1 MLVVMHAFD
10 TVGVL
15 LLLVVGPAR
24 GEWSCPAGVAA
35 CCSPRVFLDAVVAR
49 HLVGM
54 SKSIFCE
61 TQLFVAAVRSSFLP
75 PPASPPAALAQG
87 AACARIVSA
96 HGARRIPRGLLAVD
110 VCDVILHVDCR
121 LANVSVRGAVF
132 FLTVPPTIIVLSAF

>member
-1 MLVVMHAFD
+1 MGISVLVVMHAFD

-61 TQLFVAAVRSSFLP
+61 TQLFVAAVRSSFVP
-75 PPASPPAALAQG
+75 PPPPLAARCSGLRRSV
-87 AACARIVSA
+87 CEDSV
-96 HGARRIPRGLLAVD
+96 GARRTSHPT
-110 VCDVILHVDCR
+110 R
-121 LANVSVRGAVF
+121 LIGC
-132 FLTVPPTIIVLSAF
+132 